1 MSAEDLEQYESEL
14 ELQLYREYKDVVGIF
29 TYAVETERRF
39 YLCNAV
45 DLKVRTE
52 GGDVYYEVSM
62 GDAWVWDMYRPAR
75 FVKSAKVLT
84 FRDVSIEEIAHSDL
98 EVPKPTPDAVAA
110 PTSSEALRAHPMN
123 RPPARVE
130 RCACCHYGAS
140 SEWWIFH
147 PDGCG
152 RASAASPEISH
163 DPRGK
168 QMAQRHLAADHVVRD
183 GRPCVVQRV
192 AHGSHASAT
201 WRPRPGG
208 LTTGRDDRT
217 SLIQEKHRRQ

>member
-62 GDAWVWDMYRPAR
+62 ADAWVWDMYRPAR

-84 FRDVSIEEIAHSDL
+84 FRDVSIEEITHSDL
-98 EVPKPTPDAVAA
+98 GFP
-110 PTSSEALRAHPMN
+110 
-123 RPPARVE
+123 
-130 RCACCHYGAS
+130 
-140 SEWWIFH
+140 
-147 PDGCG
+147 
-152 RASAASPEISH
+152 RASLAPAKPHLFTGSLST
-163 DPRGK
+163 
-168 QMAQRHLAADHVVRD
+168 RHAFGNPL
-183 GRPCVVQRV
+183 
-192 AHGSHASAT
+192 S
-201 WRPRPGG
+201 
-208 LTTGRDDRT
+208 TTFV
-217 SLIQEKHRRQ
+217 